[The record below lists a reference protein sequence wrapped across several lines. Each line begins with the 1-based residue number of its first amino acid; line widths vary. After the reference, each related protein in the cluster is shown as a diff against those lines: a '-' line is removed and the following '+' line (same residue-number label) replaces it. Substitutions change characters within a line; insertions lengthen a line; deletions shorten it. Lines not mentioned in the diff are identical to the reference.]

1 MRDALAKKSSMVISQ
16 MLGGLGNQMFQY
28 AAGRALS
35 LATEQPLLLDLRSF
49 KSYKLHNGF
58 EINHAFNAPVNS
70 AAEFDLHRLLGWRA
84 YELPLRVL
92 RRVESSLLR
101 GKNLVIEPHF
111 NYWGG
116 FSKIRKPSYLTGYW
130 QSEKYF
136 TDYEDV
142 IRSDFSFKRPLDSEN
157 RKISSHIQSYNSVSL
172 HVRRGDYVTHAA
184 TSKILN
190 TCSVDYYQHAIQ
202 YIAERVTSPY
212 FYIFSDNIQW
222 VRDNIHIP
230 FAAEYIDH
238 NHGRNSFIDMHL
250 MSLCKHHII
259 ANSSFS
265 WWGAW
270 LNDNPN
276 KLVVVPRKWFVNN
289 TNDQDLVPEKWV
301 RL

>member
-1 MRDALAKKSSMVISQ
+1 MVISQ
-16 MLGGLGNQMFQY
+16 ILGGLGNQMFQY
-28 AAGRALS
+28 AAGRAAS
-35 LATEQPLLLDLRSF
+35 LALGCPLLLDLRGF
-49 KSYKLHNGF
+49 RSYKLHNGF
-58 EINHAFNAPVNS
+58 EIDRVFCAPINLV
-70 AAEFDLHRLLGWRA
+70 AEDDVRHLLGWRA
-84 YELPLRVL
+84 YDLPLRIL

-116 FSKIRKPSYLTGYW
+116 FSKVKKPSYLMGYW

-136 TDYEDV
+136 ADYEEV
-142 IRSDFSFKRPLDSEN
+142 IRSDFSFKGSLESEN
-157 RKISSHIQSYNSVSL
+157 LKISTHIQSSNSVSL
-172 HVRRGDYVTHAA
+172 HVRRGDYVTHAS

-202 YIAERVTSPY
+202 YIAERVKSPY

-222 VRDNIHIP
+222 VRENINIP
-230 FAAEYIDH
+230 FPAEYIDR
-238 NHGRNSFIDMHL
+238 NHGSNSFIDMQL
-250 MSLCKHHII
+250 MSICKHHII

-270 LNDNPN
+270 LSRN
-276 KLVVVPRKWFVNN
+276 KDQIVIAPHKWFRNGL
-289 TNDQDLVPEKWV
+289 NDSDLIPQRWI